1 MSAKKPPYPAE
12 FRRQA
17 VALVQRNP
25 DKSIP
30 DLAQEL
36 GVSHQSLRNW
46 LKQED
51 IDRGVRSDGLTT
63 AERQELAQLRRDNKR
78 LAEDREILKK
88 AAAQLP
94 RWRAGRGSSV
104 PIHRCGQGQPFSGV
118 DVPGVGCVTVGLLR
132 VGASWP
138 VGSRAVRRRT
148 AHPDSPDSRAVAG
161 VLWCAEG
168 ACRVA

>member
-17 VALVQRNP
+17 IALVQRNP

-46 LKQED
+46 LKQND
-51 IDRGVRSDGLTT
+51 IDRGVCCDGLTT

-78 LAEDREILKK
+78 LAEEREILKK
-88 AAAQLP
+88 AAAFF
-94 RWRAGRGSSV
+94 AME
-104 PIHRCGQGQPFSGV
+104 SG
-118 DVPGVGCVTVGLLR
+118 TR
-132 VGASWP
+132 
-138 VGSRAVRRRT
+138 
-148 AHPDSPDSRAVAG
+148 
-161 VLWCAEG
+161 
-168 ACRVA
+168 